1 MPSADVLLAP
11 ASAAAASVHPLVRLR
26 DVHLS
31 FGSTPVLKG
40 INLDVFRGQAV
51 SIIGPSG
58 SGKSTI
64 LRCITG
70 LLRPQHGEI
79 EVDGTR
85 VDQLASERDEI
96 ELRKRVGFV
105 FQQYN
110 LFPHLSVLDN
120 LIVAPVRI
128 LGRDKADATRTAYD
142 LLKKVRLE
150 NKAHAYPGELSGGQ
164 QQRVA
169 IARALA
175 MQPDLILFDEVTS
188 ALDPETVGE
197 VLTVIRDLV
206 RDGMTCVLVTHEM
219 RFAEE
224 VSDAVYFT
232 EAGVIVEHGPA
243 NALFRAPVSPR
254 TREFLAHT
262 PSAPDTAHA
271 APPRAPLA
279 LDLRHF
285 AI

>member
-1 MPSADVLLAP
+1 MLSADVSLAP
-11 ASAAAASVHPLVRLR
+11 AAAAGPRPLVRLR

-31 FGSTPVLKG
+31 FGATPVLKG
-40 INLDVFRGQAV
+40 IDLDVFRGQAV

-70 LLRPQHGEI
+70 LLRPQYGEI

-120 LIVAPVRI
+120 LLVAPVRI

-262 PSAPDTAHA
+262 PSAPETAHA
-271 APPRAPLA
+271 AAPRTPLA

>member
-1 MPSADVLLAP
+1 M
-11 ASAAAASVHPLVRLR
+11 
-26 DVHLS
+26 
-31 FGSTPVLKG
+31 
-40 INLDVFRGQAV
+40 
-51 SIIGPSG
+51 
-58 SGKSTI
+58 
-64 LRCITG
+64 
-70 LLRPQHGEI
+70 
-79 EVDGTR
+79 
-85 VDQLASERDEI
+85 
-96 ELRKRVGFV
+96 
-105 FQQYN
+105 
-110 LFPHLSVLDN
+110 LFD
-120 LIVAPVRI
+120 
-128 LGRDKADATRTAYD
+128 
-142 LLKKVRLE
+142 LKKVRLE

-262 PSAPDTAHA
+262 PSAPETAHA
-271 APPRAPLA
+271 AVPRTPLA

>member
-1 MPSADVLLAP
+1 MRLAD
-11 ASAAAASVHPLVRLR
+11 
-26 DVHLS
+26 
-31 FGSTPVLKG
+31 
-40 INLDVFRGQAV
+40 
-51 SIIGPSG
+51 
-58 SGKSTI
+58 
-64 LRCITG
+64 
-70 LLRPQHGEI
+70 
-79 EVDGTR
+79 
-85 VDQLASERDEI
+85 
-96 ELRKRVGFV
+96 
-105 FQQYN
+105 
-110 LFPHLSVLDN
+110 
-120 LIVAPVRI
+120 
-128 LGRDKADATRTAYD
+128 
-142 LLKKVRLE
+142 
-150 NKAHAYPGELSGGQ
+150 KAHAYPGELSGGQ

-206 RDGMTCVLVTHEM
+206 KDGMTCVLVTHEM

-232 EAGVIVEHGPA
+232 EAGVIVEHGTA
-243 NALFRAPVSPR
+243 HALFRAPVSPR

-262 PSAPDTAHA
+262 QSAPEATRA
-271 APPRAPLA
+271 ATPRTPLT